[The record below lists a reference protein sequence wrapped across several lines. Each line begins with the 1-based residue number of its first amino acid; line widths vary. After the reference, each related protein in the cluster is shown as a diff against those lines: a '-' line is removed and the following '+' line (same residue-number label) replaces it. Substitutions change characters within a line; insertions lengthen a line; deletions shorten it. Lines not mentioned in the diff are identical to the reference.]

1 MRAGSRWPHVG
12 HLLVAI
18 IRFPPLV
25 QYRPSQ
31 CRPLPPVVQDCA
43 HAARSYQIAVVNDSK
58 KFSNGRFEKPF
69 GRFNRWIATLHGI
82 KADPTELVAQVH
94 PGLKNIT
101 RITGQTGGLGPQ
113 RTF

>member
-1 MRAGSRWPHVG
+1 MLSFGFLPWFNIDRLNANS
-12 HLLVAI
+12 
-18 IRFPPLV
+18 
-25 QYRPSQ
+25 
-31 CRPLPPVVQDCA
+31 CRRLSKIVRTLPD
-43 HAARSYQIAVVNDSK
+43 SYQIAVVNDSK

-113 RTF
+113 RTL